1 MRRLRSSF
9 GLWVAVAA
17 ALAGV
22 VVGGLWLVRSD
33 IAARREA
40 FRVEAR
46 SLHRLLS
53 QRMAQHEAI
62 LATLALGHSGAPGFG
77 VQRVAIARVPSG
89 LPQIQSAWVIAGEPV
104 PDDVA
109 VAGRP
114 PPVDLSN
121 APPGVEVFFTRLAES
136 AQPGDV
142 GRYWLMLRRGAVAHA
157 LEIDAAQMRDD
168 PQWPV
173 SLATEIRAHLLLAPD
188 RPVVLQPGTTPESQ
202 PWGWTAGFQFDEP
215 LASLSQSW
223 RLRVALATGPAE
235 WPWAALG
242 AWGLIWCTLVGLFW
256 RVGRDRVE
264 RARTAQLMRL
274 ARVGRLNAM
283 GELAAGMA
291 HELNQPLTAALAGT
305 QAALRLLRE
314 EDATNGGRTDAD
326 LQEVPRV
333 DPAVIA
339 PLELAV
345 AQTRRA
351 AAVVARL
358 RRLVQAPQ
366 IDSVGEAVD
375 MAALL
380 HDLADWMK
388 SDLTRHA
395 IRLRIE
401 GAVPRVRAD
410 RVALEQVLH
419 NLLTNAA
426 QALQKTTEG
435 TREIHVQL
443 SCDGRHVRCAVAD
456 TGPGLSE
463 QAREH
468 MFEPFFTT
476 REGGL
481 GLGLS
486 LSQSLMQS
494 MGGELEVGTDSKSGA
509 CFVLSLP
516 CTPVPDSTST
526 P

>member
-1 MRRLRSSF
+1 MRKADSGLARSSNASNAS
-9 GLWVAVAA
+9 LP
-17 ALAGV
+17 
-22 VVGGLWLVRSD
+22 
-33 IAARREA
+33 
-40 FRVEAR
+40 EAR
-46 SLHRLLS
+46 TK
-53 QRMAQHEAI
+53 E
-62 LATLALGHSGAPGFG
+62 SG
-77 VQRVAIARVPSG
+77 SC
-89 LPQIQSAWVIAGEPV
+89 SE
-104 PDDVA
+104 
-109 VAGRP
+109 GRK
-114 PPVDLSN
+114 
-121 APPGVEVFFTRLAES
+121 RK
-136 AQPGDV
+136 
-142 GRYWLMLRRGAVAHA
+142 
-157 LEIDAAQMRDD
+157 
-168 PQWPV
+168 
-173 SLATEIRAHLLLAPD
+173 
-188 RPVVLQPGTTPESQ
+188 
-202 PWGWTAGFQFDEP
+202 
-215 LASLSQSW
+215 
-223 RLRVALATGPAE
+223 
-235 WPWAALG
+235 
-242 AWGLIWCTLVGLFW
+242 
-256 RVGRDRVE
+256 
-264 RARTAQLMRL
+264 
-274 ARVGRLNAM
+274 
-283 GELAAGMA
+283 
-291 HELNQPLTAALAGT
+291 
-305 QAALRLLRE
+305 AALRLLRE